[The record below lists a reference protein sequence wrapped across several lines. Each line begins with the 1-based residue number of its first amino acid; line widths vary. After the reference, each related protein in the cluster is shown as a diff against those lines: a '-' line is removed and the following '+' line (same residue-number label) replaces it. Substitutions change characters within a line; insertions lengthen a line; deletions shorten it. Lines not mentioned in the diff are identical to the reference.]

1 MMSIPLFHSFDM
13 NTTLVPILESIDD
26 EILSTIQGCLNDD
39 PKQIDDI
46 ITITSHNTAY
56 VWILSII
63 CSAIIGLSGLLPVLL
78 TPETYGN
85 KSTSAQSNAVALG
98 MPVGKQWDTDY
109 KEKILK
115 TYDRITLAT
124 GLYTRP
130 PWASETLRVS
140 SYGVAGKEL
149 RQ

>member
-1 MMSIPLFHSFDM
+1 MCRGVIKKFRSRKHAENKSLFVHRHDPFLQLGPFKIQILSE
-13 NTTLVPILESIDD
+13 VPIKLVIVDLFSDRETDWMYAAAMENFNSHTD
-26 EILSTIQGCLNDD
+26 EIIQ
-39 PKQIDDI
+39 
-46 ITITSHNTAY
+46 
-56 VWILSII
+56 
-63 CSAIIGLSGLLPVLL
+63 
-78 TPETYGN
+78 PETYGN

-109 KEKILK
+109 KEIILK